1 MSGLSI
7 APYFPFTRMK
17 IVSQNVYGND
27 ADLAPEAEVA
37 SALIQL
43 EPDRRYLPLCHDCR
57 SRPTTVHSRG
67 HVRMIRDLNLAGAEV
82 MLQVAYR
89 KVWCPRCGGVRVEK
103 LDFADTG
110 QRVTHRLARYVHDL
124 CALLTVKDVA
134 EHLNL
139 DPKTV
144 KEIDKAYL
152 EQVFGQDQYDGLR
165 VLMIDEIALHKGH
178 RYMTVVADYFTG
190 RVIWMGKNRDKNTL
204 DGFFKNM
211 TKDQRRSIEAVTM
224 DMWEPFI
231 NRVHHYLPWAKIV
244 FDFFH
249 VVQGF
254 GRVIDEVR
262 RSEYARAKADH
273 RQVIKGSRYLLL
285 KNEENLTADQRQK
298 LNALLEVNRT
308 LATVYILKDQLK
320 MVFYTS
326 DRDVAKKTLD
336 DWCAMAEQ
344 IRHPA
349 VRAFVKR
356 LRFFEYGILN
366 HVDYPIDTS
375 RLEGINNKIKV
386 IKRKAYGFHDDRY
399 FTLKVKQ
406 ACAA

>member
-1 MSGLSI
+1 MSGVSI
-7 APYFPFTRMK
+7 APYYPFTRMK
-17 IVSQNVYGND
+17 IVSQKVYGND
-27 ADLAPEAEVA
+27 ADLAGQADVA
-37 SALIQL
+37 SALIEL
-43 EPDRRYLPLCHDCR
+43 SPDRRYQPLCHDCG
-57 SRPTTVHSRG
+57 SRPTTLHSRG
-67 HVRMIRDLNLAGAEV
+67 HVRMIRDLNVASAQV

-103 LDFADTG
+103 FDFADASR
-110 QRVTHRLARYVHDL
+110 RVTHRLARYVHDL

-134 EHLNL
+134 EHLDL

-144 KEIDKAYL
+144 KEIDKTFL
-152 EQVFGQDQYDGLR
+152 EQVFGQNDYNNLR
-165 VLMIDEIALHKGH
+165 VLMIDEIAVHKGH

-190 RVIWMGKNRDKNTL
+190 RVVWMGENRNKKTL
-204 DGFFKNM
+204 DVFFKSM
-211 TKDQRRSIEAVTM
+211 TKDQRRAIEAVAI

-231 NRVHHYLPWAKIV
+231 NRVRHYVPQAKIV

-249 VVQGF
+249 VVQSF
-254 GRVIDEVR
+254 GRVIDAVR
-262 RSEYARAKADH
+262 RSEYARAKADD

-285 KNEENLTADQRQK
+285 KNDENLTLGQRRHLK
-298 LNALLEVNRT
+298 SLLKINQT
-308 LATVYILKDQLK
+308 LSAVYVLKDQLK
-320 MVFYTS
+320 MVFYSS

-336 DWCAMAEQ
+336 DWCDMAEQ

-349 VRAFVKR
+349 VRAFIKR
-356 LRFFEYGILN
+356 LRYFEYGILN
-366 HVDYPIDTS
+366 HADYAIETS

-399 FTLKVKQ
+399 FILKVKQ